1 MILAL
6 NSSKGNRSVSLFL
19 PTTELTNKPH
29 HKRRIK
35 VFTHE
40 EEYGG
45 AKYQWESAIDN
56 MVEEAVGTSVCC
68 QERSLFGCLESQE
81 VTNL

>member
-6 NSSKGNRSVSLFL
+6 NSSKANRSVSLFL
-19 PTTELTNKPH
+19 QTTELTNKPH

-35 VFTHE
+35 VFMHE
-40 EEYGG
+40 VEYGG
-45 AKYQWESAIDN
+45 TEYQWESAINN

-68 QERSLFGCLESQE
+68 LERSLFGCLESQE
-81 VTNL
+81 VANL